1 MGNFI
6 IDSMVIIVCF
16 YILKIERPNLK
27 GFYKAS
33 ILKVCIF
40 GFIADIIGASLLLGI
55 QAFRLPGKIVSAINF
70 DPFRRPAAVAII
82 VIAMLVSS
90 VFIFLLNY
98 FFTFKRV
105 ILEKGQ
111 RIKWRYVLQ

>member
-6 IDSMVIIVCF
+6 IDSLVIIVYF
-16 YILKIERPNLK
+16 YILKIEGSNLK
-27 GFYKAS
+27 EFYKAS
-33 ILKVCIF
+33 ILKVWIF
-40 GFIADIIGASLLLGI
+40 GFIADIIGASILLGI
-55 QAFRLPGKIVSAINF
+55 QAFRLPGEVISAIYF
-70 DPFRRPAAVAII
+70 DPFRHPVAVVII

-111 RIKWRYVLQ
+111 RIKVANVLL